1 MRCWHWTAFLFVLF
15 CSAASSAKDDA
26 GAPERVSGTCVER
39 IPEGKE
45 RPAIKETFPAK
56 GLTGY
61 ALGLEVVV
69 EHGKG
74 ETVLPNGFRVQLDSD
89 AAKALKSAG
98 FALPDPDGGAGPSIQ
113 QTPDG
118 ERIKSTV
125 KISVV
130 ALPEKPGRSELTLP
144 PLPIAISRA
153 SGEVLTLCTAP
164 HEITVEDPIS
174 NTPDP
179 APHEN
184 PAPRPQRELWNTA
197 KQVAIA
203 SLIALIVGALVAWLI
218 GRWRRRPK
226 AVPPPPPPRPPWD
239 VALEELVDLKHA
251 ELVKSERFVEH
262 FDRVSH
268 IVRRYCGERYGFD
281 GLESTTRE
289 MIGIL
294 RRVIPPIPVL
304 EPIETFL
311 READLVKFAKLTPS
325 AEECEHALA
334 SAEDI
339 VKRSIPF
346 RPPVPTPAHLEPEK
360 EGDPSPPPADPGE
373 AK

>member
-1 MRCWHWTAFLFVLF
+1 MKRWLVLWVGSCLTTPAF
-15 CSAASSAKDDA
+15 ADDDA
-26 GAPERVSGTCVER
+26 GLPARVSGTCVER

-45 RPAIKETFPAK
+45 RPKLAESFPQK

-61 ALGLEVVV
+61 ALPLEVVV

-74 ETVLPNGFRVQLDSD
+74 ETVLPSGFRVQLDSD
-89 AAKALKSAG
+89 AAKALGSAG
-98 FALPDPDGGAGPSIQ
+98 FALPDPDGGAGPTIQ
-113 QTPDG
+113 QATEGD
-118 ERIKSTV
+118 RIKSTV

-130 ALPEKPGRSELTLP
+130 ALPPKPGRSRLVLP
-144 PLPIAISRA
+144 PLPIAIARA
-153 SGEVLTLCTAP
+153 SGEVITLCTVP

-179 APHEN
+179 MPHDN
-184 PAPRPQRELWNTA
+184 PEPRPQREIWETA

-203 SLIALIVGALVAWLI
+203 SLIALLVGALVAWLI

-226 AVPPPPPPRPPWD
+226 AVPPPPPPRPPWE
-239 VALEELVDLKHA
+239 VALEELYDLKHA

-289 MIGIL
+289 MLGIL

-304 EPIETFL
+304 ESIEQFL
-311 READLVKFAKLTPS
+311 READLVKFAKLTPN

-339 VKRSIPF
+339 VRRSIPF
-346 RPPVPTPAHLEPEK
+346 RPVEPPPGSVEEK
-360 EGDPSPPPADPGE
+360 AGDPSPPPTKPEGE
-373 AK
+373 SS

>member
-1 MRCWHWTAFLFVLF
+1 VKRWAALACVLSFSAPAF
-15 CSAASSAKDDA
+15 AEDDA
-26 GAPERVSGTCVER
+26 GTPTRVTGTCVER
-39 IPEGKE
+39 LPEGKE
-45 RPAIKETFPAK
+45 RPPIKESFPAK

-61 ALGLEVVV
+61 AIPLEVVV

-89 AAKALKSAG
+89 AAKALGSAG
-98 FALPDPDGGAGPSIQ
+98 FALPDPDGGAGPSIS

-130 ALPEKPGRSELTLP
+130 ALPPKPGRSELVLP
-144 PLPIAISRA
+144 PLPIAIARA
-153 SGEVLTLCTAP
+153 SGEVITLCTAP
-164 HEITVEDPIS
+164 HAITVEDPIS

-179 APHEN
+179 MPHDN
-184 PAPRPQRELWNTA
+184 PEPRPQRELWETA

-203 SLIALIVGALVAWLI
+203 SVIAPWEVAM
-218 GRWRRRPK
+218 
-226 AVPPPPPPRPPWD
+226 
-239 VALEELVDLKHA
+239 EELYDLKHA

-262 FDRVSH
+262 YDRVSH

-289 MIGIL
+289 MLGIL

-304 EPIETFL
+304 DSIETFL
-311 READLVKFAKLTPS
+311 READLVKFAKLTPN
-325 AEECEHALA
+325 AEECEHVLA

-339 VKRSIPF
+339 VKRSVPF
-346 RPPVPTPAHLEPEK
+346 RPPEPPAGVVPEK
-360 EGDPSPPPADPGE
+360 TGDPSPPPPPDGE